1 MMNEIKNV
9 ICFFLCSFV
18 LVVCWGMAEDG
29 MFGSFALCKGTL
41 WGGLGIIICLG
52 KTRASWKAVLAAI
65 VFSAIVIVFRSL
77 A

>member
-1 MMNEIKNV
+1 MMNEIKNI
-9 ICFFLCSFV
+9 ICFALCSFV
-18 LVVCWGMAEDG
+18 MLVCREMAEDG

-41 WGGLGIIICLG
+41 WGGLGLIICLG

-65 VFSAIVIVFRSL
+65 VFSAIVIVLRSL